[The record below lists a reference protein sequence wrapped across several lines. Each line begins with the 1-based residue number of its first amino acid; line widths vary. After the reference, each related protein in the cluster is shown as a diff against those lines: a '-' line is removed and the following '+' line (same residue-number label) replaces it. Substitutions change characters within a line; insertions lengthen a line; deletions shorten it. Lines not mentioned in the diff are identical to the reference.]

1 MFRNKHYINPYLY
14 LKKLLGVYTCERIL
28 ISIRVRVVNI
38 TLHFYTF
45 VDSSSA
51 NGLDLIEVTLTL
63 KCKDSNIN
71 TNRYIQRSH
80 YASN

>member
-1 MFRNKHYINPYLY
+1 MYVRRNSHINKSESGY
-14 LKKLLGVYTCERIL
+14 
-28 ISIRVRVVNI
+28 I

-45 VDSSSA
+45 VDSSTT
-51 NGLDLIEVTLTL
+51 NGLDPIKVTLTL